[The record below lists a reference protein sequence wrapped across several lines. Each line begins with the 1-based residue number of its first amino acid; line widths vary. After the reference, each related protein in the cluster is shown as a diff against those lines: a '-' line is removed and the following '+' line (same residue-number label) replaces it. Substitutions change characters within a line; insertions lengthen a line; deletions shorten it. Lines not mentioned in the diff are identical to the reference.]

1 MRKQAPLYCDD
12 ANALADT
19 VQAVIERK
27 GLLQGVKRLGVAVS
41 GGADSVALL
50 TLLAPICKENK
61 IKLIVLHLDHGLR
74 STSAQDAKWVQA
86 LAKKAGTTC
95 VAERR
100 EVTAHQTEAVS
111 VEMAA
116 RDVRQAF
123 FAECRARQKLDAIAT
138 GHQADD
144 VAETVLLR
152 LMRGAG
158 ASGLA
163 PLKDRS
169 RGFIRPLLHVS
180 GDAIRAWLKQKKIT
194 WREDTTNRDVT
205 ILRNKMR
212 VEVLPFLEQKFGNA
226 LRMNLCRTAEI
237 LQEEDAL
244 LEGMAQDIISR
255 EKYADVLDIT
265 TLKASPLALQRRVMR
280 LWLWKAEVPLQS
292 GFEVVE
298 RLLSLGAGEK
308 EQLAEDVYAIQ
319 RDDVLRIINTTL
331 IQRPAKKVNLR
342 GKTYWGELTITCKA
356 TRGIESVAAG
366 AGVYPAVCTINAEAL
381 AGEPLMV
388 RSRQP
393 GDRLQPYGMKGT
405 KKVQDVFVDA
415 KVAEHTR
422 DGVPLLVCGDE
433 VVWIPGYRIAARF
446 AVNGKHAKSLRIK
459 VVASR
464 PETRAVLSNQ
474 SDGSDR
480 SDGIGER
487 STSNFE

>member
-1 MRKQAPLYCDD
+1 MHMRKQAPLYCDD
-12 ANALADT
+12 ANGLVDT

-50 TLLAPICKENK
+50 CLLALICKKNK
-61 IKLIVLHLDHGLR
+61 IKLVVLHLDHGLR
-74 STSAQDAKWVQA
+74 STSAQDAKWVKV
-86 LAKKAGTTC
+86 LAKKIGATC

-123 FAECRARQKLDAIAT
+123 FAACRARLKLDAIAT

-163 PLKDRS
+163 PLKNRS
-169 RGFIRPLLHVS
+169 RGYIRPLLHVS
-180 GDAIRAWLKQKKIT
+180 GAAIRGWLKQKKIT

-212 VEVLPFLEQKFGNA
+212 HEILPLLEQKFGNA

-237 LQEEDAL
+237 LREEDVL
-244 LEGMAQDIISR
+244 LEEMAQ
-255 EKYADVLDIT
+255 EVLSLVGDDQHEDQLDMKR
-265 TLKASPLALQRRVMR
+265 LKACPLAVQRRVLR
-280 LWLWKAEVPLQS
+280 LWLWKANVPLPS
-292 GFEVVE
+292 GFETVE
-298 RLLSLGAGEK
+298 RLLDMEAGEK
-308 EQLAEDVYAIQ
+308 EQMAEEVYATL
-319 RDDVLRIINTTL
+319 RDDTLRIINTTP
-331 IQRPAKKVNLR
+331 IQRLPQKVNLR
-342 GKTYWGELTITCKA
+342 GQTQWGDVTITCKA
-356 TRGIESVAAG
+356 IQGIESTAAG
-366 AGVYPAVCTINAEAL
+366 AGVYPAVCTINPDVL
-381 AGEPLMV
+381 AGRPLMV

-415 KVAEHTR
+415 KVPEHLR
-422 DGVPLLVCGDE
+422 DAVPLLVCGDE
-433 VVWIPGYRIAARF
+433 IVWVPGYRIADRF
-446 AVNGKHAKSLRIK
+446 AVPSKTATSLRME
-459 VVASR
+459 V
-464 PETRAVLSNQ
+464 T
-474 SDGSDR
+474 
-480 SDGIGER
+480 ER
-487 STSNFE
+487 GRKALQQG

>member
-1 MRKQAPLYCDD
+1 MHMRKQAPLYCDD

-50 TLLAPICKENK
+50 TLLVPICKKNK

-74 STSAQDAKWVQA
+74 STSAQDVKWVKEF
-86 LAKKAGTTC
+86 AKKTGVTC
-95 VAERR
+95 VTERR
-100 EVTAHQTEAVS
+100 EVTAHQTEAIS

-144 VAETVLLR
+144 VAETILLR

-180 GDAIRAWLKQKKIT
+180 SAAIRGWLKQKKIK
-194 WREDTTNRDVT
+194 WREDTTNRDVM

-212 VEVLPFLEQKFGNA
+212 VEILPLLEQKFGNA

-237 LQEEDAL
+237 LREDDSI
-244 LEGMAQDIISR
+244 LEDLAQMCLSR
-255 EKYADVLDIT
+255 CMPEGVDKVLDVQK
-265 TLKASPLALQRRVMR
+265 LKTIPLALQRRVMR
-280 LWLWKAEVPLQS
+280 LWLWKADVPLQS

-298 RLLSLGAGEK
+298 CLLSLKAGDK
-308 EQLAEDVYAIQ
+308 EQLAAEVYAIVQ
-319 RDDVLRIINTTL
+319 NDALRIIKTTP
-331 IQRPAKKVNLR
+331 IPRPAKRVNLR
-342 GKTYWGELTITCKA
+342 GKTQWGNVTITCK
-356 TRGIESVAAG
+356 TTSGIESVATG
-366 AGVYPAVCTINAEAL
+366 AGIYPAVCTINPEAL
-381 AGEPLMV
+381 GNLPLRV
-388 RSRQP
+388 RSRLP

-405 KKVQDVFVDA
+405 KKVQDVFVDG
-415 KVAEHTR
+415 KVPEHTR

-446 AVNGKHAKSLRIK
+446 AVRSKTAVSLQIE
-459 VVASR
+459 ATS
-464 PETRAVLSNQ
+464 A
-474 SDGSDR
+474 
-480 SDGIGER
+480 I
-487 STSNFE
+487 STN